1 VEDTCDRPTTEL
13 CLLDGFELRVDGTST
28 RAIPSVRRL
37 LAFLAVRDHTTTRAV
52 VATELWP
59 DASRTRAAACLRSTL
74 WRVVQPGDLV
84 RLVRLDGDALG
95 IAPDVRVDLAQAR
108 ALATRIV
115 RRGEADVP
123 DDQLQRLT
131 TDVLPG
137 WSDPWVV
144 AERDWFRQLRLRALE
159 ALSERFRLDGD
170 LFRAYETAVA
180 AVQADPLRESAHRK
194 LIELH
199 LADGNPA
206 EAVRQYTTYRARLR
220 SELGLTPSPEIDKL
234 LRPISYQRKA
244 PA

>member
-1 VEDTCDRPTTEL
+1 VDDTCATIRL
-13 CLLDGFELRVDGTST
+13 CLLDGFELRVGGTSV
-28 RAIPSVRRL
+28 RALPSVQRL
-37 LAFLAVRDHTTTRAV
+37 LAFLAVRDHATTRAV

-59 DASRTRAAACLRSTL
+59 DASKSRAAASLRSTL
-74 WRVVQPGDLV
+74 WRVVRPGD
-84 RLVRLDGDALG
+84 LVRLDGDALG
-95 IAPDVRVDLAQAR
+95 IAPDVRVDLAEAR
-108 ALATRIV
+108 DLAARIV

-123 DDQLQRLT
+123 EDQLQRLT

-159 ALSERFRLDGD
+159 ALSERFRRDGD

-206 EAVRQYTTYRARLR
+206 EAVRQYTTYRSRLR

-234 LRPISYQRKA
+234 LRAYCRKA

>member
-13 CLLDGFELRVDGTST
+13 RLLDGFDLRVDGTSAHT
-28 RAIPSVRRL
+28 IPSVRRL

-74 WRVVQPGDLV
+74 WRVVQPVDLV
-84 RLVRLDGDALG
+84 RLVRLDGG
-95 IAPDVRVDLAQAR
+95 VDLAQAR
-108 ALATRIV
+108 DLATRIV

-123 DDQLQRLT
+123 DDQLHRLT